1 MCVLIESG
9 SASLPVPSGDK
20 NALRRVIDFVRET
33 SDDSLRDINRKL
45 QRVLEETLTK
55 NMHLQEVTFTL
66 LNAFIDLKVSI
77 YFLTIDIFA
86 VGVLSHGGFEFKAG
100 LEKPVN
106 FKKTL
111 IGIVLETRV
120 FKVHLK
126 LSSDGYCLMESGMSF
141 LQSLGKP
148 QRYT

>member
-86 VGVLSHGGFEFKAG
+86 VGVLCHGGFEFKAG

-111 IGIVLETRV
+111 KVLEL
-120 FKVHLK
+120 FWKQ
-126 LSSDGYCLMESGMSF
+126 EF
-141 LQSLGKP
+141 L
-148 QRYT
+148 RYT